1 MREHD
6 DGEQKLAEV
15 ATWRDSTLFSSAE
28 RVALEYAERITHT
41 DQQVDDQLFAR
52 LKRHYDEAQIV
63 ELTATV
69 ALENFR
75 SKFNPSLGIAAQGFC
90 LVPSRRR

>member
-1 MREHD
+1 VREDD
-6 DGEQKLAEV
+6 DGERKLAEV

-28 RVALEYAERITHT
+28 RIALEYAERITHT
-41 DQQVDDQLFAR
+41 DQQVDDEIFTR
-52 LKRHYDEAQIV
+52 LKLHYDEAQIV

-75 SKFNPSLGIAAQGFC
+75 SKFNPSLDIAAQGFC
-90 LVPSRRR
+90 LVPRRGR